1 MIKNLVFDIGNVL
14 VEEVNARALIDLNPE
29 QQEEFASLVYYKNPG
44 VIEVLLGHQTIDE
57 YKNQLVKQ
65 HPDKAREIEFLLSPS
80 SQTVTL
86 PVKSEMID
94 ILYSLKPHYS
104 IYFLSDIT
112 DTSYNYLKHIL
123 DDFDGGVYSFKE
135 HLKKP
140 NPEFFQILLNRY
152 NLKPEETAF
161 FDDKERNVIAA
172 QNLGI
177 KAELFTSPD
186 SVKNVIRANEKD
198 CFFYRE

>member
-14 VEEVNARALIDLNPE
+14 VEEVNAHALAWLGPE
-29 QQEEFASLVYYKNPG
+29 QQEEFAKLVYYKNPSF
-44 VIEVLLGHQTIDE
+44 IEVLLGHQTIDE
-57 YKNQLVKQ
+57 HKNQLVKQ
-65 HPDKAREIEFLLSPS
+65 HPDKAKEIEFLLSPS
-80 SQTVTL
+80 SQTATL
-86 PVKSEMID
+86 PTKPEMID

-112 DTSYNYLKHIL
+112 EASYNYLKHIL

-140 NPEFFQILLNRY
+140 NPEFFRILLNRY

-161 FDDKERNVIAA
+161 FDDKERNVTAA
-172 QNLGI
+172 RNLGI
-177 KAELFTSPD
+177 KAELFTGPD
-186 SVKNVIRANEKD
+186 SIKNIIEQTYQKGFD
-198 CFFYRE
+198 Q